1 MIHIKSQH
9 KDLNSAKSQKI
20 DCSDC
25 MSNID
30 HNKHRKAK
38 KLCLLASP
46 VNMKQRTGTFWKD
59 WCTDLKLRP
68 QMCCV
73 VLNVNL
79 RQQKLNFLK
88 ITSTPS
94 TWMKNAFLVTR
105 AISNRAKRVNF
116 FCKHKGST
124 TAQMKTLE
132 CTDCQMD
139 IKHSK
144 CSPLFKKEKKKGTLQ
159 KEGKNMPTMFL
170 CDLEACIFEGA
181 CSIISWPRQR
191 SNKNHKLHN
200 MWVSNFNIYEKSG
213 SCKLCSSEAK
223 TLQVQWLWFKILL

>member
-144 CSPLFKKEKKKGTLQ
+144 CSPLLKKKRGKEERHLTKRRQ
-159 KEGKNMPTMFL
+159 KHANNVPL
-170 CDLEACIFEGA
+170 
-181 CSIISWPRQR
+181 WPW
-191 SNKNHKLHN
+191 SVHT
-200 MWVSNFNIYEKSG
+200 WG
-213 SCKLCSSEAK
+213 SM
-223 TLQVQWLWFKILL
+223 